1 MKSAAKGY
9 CTGKD
14 TEGFCTIFLPPA
26 SGYKNLMLLFL
37 YHFFNQINIL
47 MSPIAKSIF
56 TGVAAIFFITGSA
69 RAQTDSINIV
79 STAVPFLRISPDAR
93 AGGMGDL
100 AIATSPDANA
110 PFWNLAKVPFAK
122 KRSAVAVNYTP
133 WLKDLG
139 LNDVYLASLAA
150 YYKLDDQQAVSTSL
164 RYFSLGNIQLTDY
177 SGNVLNTVKP
187 SEFSI
192 DAGYSRILNEK
203 MSIGV
208 ALRYINS
215 RLVVGDVG
223 TGVVYKAGNAVAG
236 DVSLFYHGVNA
247 DGQGLNWGVVL
258 SNLGS
263 KIGYTNDSRNKDY
276 IPANLGLGVSYATAI
291 NESNKITFG
300 LDINKLLVPSA
311 PSSTG
316 NYSADSA
323 KLAQFRSAS
332 VVSSWMKSFS
342 DGTNQLNSLQASL
355 GAEYSYNEQFFVRA
369 GYFYENKN
377 RGNRKFFSLGA
388 GFNLDNINI
397 NFSYLV
403 PSGSGVTRNPLSN
416 TLRFGIVFNLAGE

>member
-1 MKSAAKGY
+1 MNFKVKKICSAVAV
-9 CTGKD
+9 
-14 TEGFCTIFLPPA
+14 
-26 SGYKNLMLLFL
+26 LLVTTA
-37 YHFFNQINIL
+37 Q
-47 MSPIAKSIF
+47 
-56 TGVAAIFFITGSA
+56 
-69 RAQTDSINIV
+69 AQTDSINIV
-79 STAVPFLRISPDAR
+79 STSVPFLRISPDAR

-122 KRSAVAVNYTP
+122 KRTAIAVNYTP

-139 LNDVYLASLAA
+139 LTDVFLASMAM
-150 YYKLDDQQAVSTSL
+150 YHKLDDQQAVSGSL

-177 SGNVLNTVKP
+177 SGNILNTVKP

-192 DAGYSRILNEK
+192 DAGYSRVLNEK
-203 MSIGV
+203 LSIGV

-236 DVSLFYHGVNA
+236 DVSLYYNGISTEGA
-247 DGQGLNWGVVL
+247 GLRWGVTL

-276 IPANLGLGVSYATAI
+276 IPANLGLGISYARVI
-291 NESNKITFG
+291 NESNKVTFG

-311 PSSTG
+311 PAATG
-316 NYSADSA
+316 NYIIDSA
-323 KLAQFRSAS
+323 KLADYRATS
-332 VVSSWMKSFS
+332 VVSSWMKSFG
-342 DGTNQLNSLQASL
+342 DGTNQLKSLQASL
-355 GAEYSYNEQFFVRA
+355 GAEYAYNDQFFFRA

-377 RGNRKFFSLGA
+377 RGNRKFFSIGA
-388 GFNLDNINI
+388 GFTLDQMSI

-416 TLRFGIVFNLAGE
+416 TLRLGIVFNLGAAEE

>member
-1 MKSAAKGY
+1 
-9 CTGKD
+9 
-14 TEGFCTIFLPPA
+14 
-26 SGYKNLMLLFL
+26 MLKKLTSVL
-37 YHFFNQINIL
+37 TAL
-47 MSPIAKSIF
+47 AIAG
-56 TGVAAIFFITGSA
+56 TLA
-69 RAQTDSINIV
+69 AQTDSVNIV

-100 AIATSPDANA
+100 ALATSPDANA

-122 KRSAVAVNYTP
+122 KRTAIAVNYTP

-139 LNDVYLASLAA
+139 LNDVYLASLAF
-150 YYKLDDQQAVSTSL
+150 YHKLDDQSAISSSL

-177 SGNVLNTVKP
+177 AGNILNTVKP
-187 SEFSI
+187 SEFCI
-192 DAGYSRILNEK
+192 DGGYSRVLNEK
-203 MSIGV
+203 LSIGV

-236 DVSLFYHGVNA
+236 DVSLYYHGVGE
-247 DGQGLNWGVVL
+247 DGEGLNWGVVV

-276 IPANLGLGVSYATAI
+276 IPANLGIGVNYTKVI
-291 NESNKITFG
+291 NESNKISFG

-311 PSSTG
+311 PVATG
-316 NYSADSA
+316 NYTTDSA
-323 KLAQFRSAS
+323 RLSDYRNTG
-332 VVSSWMKSFS
+332 VISSYFKSFS
-342 DGTNQLNSLQASL
+342 DGSNQLNSLQASL
-355 GAEYSYNEQFFVRA
+355 GTEYSYDDKFFVRA

-388 GFNLDNINI
+388 GFNMDNLSI

-416 TLRFGIVFNLAGE
+416 TLRFGIVFNLGSEE

>member
-1 MKSAAKGY
+1 MSSIHKKLGTSAA
-9 CTGKD
+9 
-14 TEGFCTIFLPPA
+14 
-26 SGYKNLMLLFL
+26 LLF
-37 YHFFNQINIL
+37 FFALSLQ
-47 MSPIAKSIF
+47 
-56 TGVAAIFFITGSA
+56 
-69 RAQTDSINIV
+69 AQSDSINIV

-122 KRSAVAVNYTP
+122 KNTAIAVNYTP

-139 LNDVYLASLAA
+139 LTDVYLASLAA
-150 YYKLDDQQAVSTSL
+150 YHKLDEQQAISTSL

-236 DVSLFYHGVNA
+236 DVSLFYHGVNEE
-247 DGQGLNWGVVL
+247 GEGLNWGVVL

-263 KIGYTNDSRNKDY
+263 KVGYTNDSRNKDY
-276 IPANLGLGVSYATAI
+276 IPANLGLGVSYTKAL
-291 NESNKITFG
+291 NESNKVTFG

-311 PSSTG
+311 PTATG
-316 NYSADSA
+316 NFTTDSA
-323 KLAQFRSAS
+323 NLASYRSTS

-342 DGTNQLNSLQASL
+342 DGTSQLSSLQASL
-355 GAEYSYNEQFFVRA
+355 GAEYAYNDQFFVRA

-377 RGNRKFFSLGA
+377 RGNRKFFSVGA
-388 GFNLDNINI
+388 GFSLDQMNI

-416 TLRFGIVFNLAGE
+416 TLRFGIVFNLNKAE

>member
-1 MKSAAKGY
+1 MSSILKKISACLAVM
-9 CTGKD
+9 
-14 TEGFCTIFLPPA
+14 FC
-26 SGYKNLMLLFL
+26 M
-37 YHFFNQINIL
+37 H
-47 MSPIAKSIF
+47 
-56 TGVAAIFFITGSA
+56 GVASA
-69 RAQTDSINIV
+69 QADSINIV

-122 KRSAVAVNYTP
+122 KKSAIALNYTP

-139 LNDVYLASLAA
+139 LTDVYLASLAA
-150 YYKLDDQQAVSTSL
+150 YHQLDEQQAISTSI
-164 RYFSLGNIQLTDY
+164 RFFSLGNIQLTDY
-177 SGNVLNTVKP
+177 SGNILNTVKP

-203 MSIGV
+203 LSIGV

-236 DVSLFYHGVNA
+236 DVSLFYHGVNEE
-247 DGQGLNWGVVL
+247 GEGLNWGVTL

-263 KIGYTNDSRNKDY
+263 KVGYTNDSRNKDF
-276 IPANLGLGVSYATAI
+276 IPANLGLGVTYTKAI
-291 NESNKITFG
+291 NEMNKITFG
-300 LDINKLLVPSA
+300 LDINKLLVPTA
-311 PSSTG
+311 PQATG
-316 NYSADSA
+316 NYSVDSA
-323 KLAQFRSAS
+323 RLVDYRSTS

-342 DGTNQLNSLQASL
+342 DGSNQLKSLQASL
-355 GAEYSYNEQFFVRA
+355 GAEYTYNNQFFVRA

-377 RGNRKFFSLGA
+377 RGNRKFFSVGA
-388 GFNLDNINI
+388 GFSIDQMQV

-416 TLRFGIVFNLAGE
+416 TLRFGIVFNLNGSNE

>member
-1 MKSAAKGY
+1 M
-9 CTGKD
+9 
-14 TEGFCTIFLPPA
+14 
-26 SGYKNLMLLFL
+26 LMMLKKLTSVL
-37 YHFFNQINIL
+37 TAL
-47 MSPIAKSIF
+47 TLAG
-56 TGVAAIFFITGSA
+56 TLA
-69 RAQTDSINIV
+69 AQTDSVNIV

-100 AIATSPDANA
+100 ALATSPDANA

-122 KRSAVAVNYTP
+122 KRTAIAVNYTP

-139 LNDVYLASLAA
+139 LNDVYLASLAF
-150 YYKLDDQQAVSTSL
+150 YHKLDDQSAISSSL

-177 SGNVLNTVKP
+177 AGNILNTVKP
-187 SEFSI
+187 SEFCI
-192 DAGYSRILNEK
+192 DGGYSRVLNEK
-203 MSIGV
+203 LSIGV

-236 DVSLFYHGVNA
+236 DVSLYYNGVGE
-247 DGQGLNWGVVL
+247 DGEGLNWGVVV

-276 IPANLGLGVSYATAI
+276 IPANLGIGINYTKVI
-291 NESNKITFG
+291 NESNKISFG
-300 LDINKLLVPSA
+300 LDVNKLLVPSA
-311 PSSTG
+311 PVATG
-316 NYSADSA
+316 DYATDSA
-323 KLAQFRSAS
+323 RLSDYRNTG
-332 VVSSWMKSFS
+332 VISSYFKSFS
-342 DGTNQLNSLQASL
+342 DGSNQLNSLQASL
-355 GAEYSYNEQFFVRA
+355 GAEYSYEDKFFVRG

-388 GFNLDNINI
+388 GFNMDNLSI

-416 TLRFGIVFNLAGE
+416 TLRFGIVFNLGTEE

>member
-1 MKSAAKGY
+1 MNFKVKKICSAVAV
-9 CTGKD
+9 
-14 TEGFCTIFLPPA
+14 
-26 SGYKNLMLLFL
+26 LLVTTV
-37 YHFFNQINIL
+37 Q
-47 MSPIAKSIF
+47 
-56 TGVAAIFFITGSA
+56 
-69 RAQTDSINIV
+69 AQTDSINIV
-79 STAVPFLRISPDAR
+79 STSVPFLRISPDAR

-122 KRSAVAVNYTP
+122 KRTAIAVNYTP

-139 LNDVYLASLAA
+139 LTDVFLASMAM
-150 YYKLDDQQAVSTSL
+150 YHKLDDQQAVSGSL

-177 SGNVLNTVKP
+177 SGNILNTVKP
-187 SEFSI
+187 SEFSV
-192 DAGYSRILNEK
+192 DAGYSRVLNEK
-203 MSIGV
+203 LSIGV

-236 DVSLFYHGVNA
+236 DVSLYYNGISTEGA
-247 DGQGLNWGVVL
+247 GLRWGVTL

-276 IPANLGLGVSYATAI
+276 IPANLGLGVSYARVI
-291 NESNKITFG
+291 NESNKVTFG

-311 PSSTG
+311 PTATG
-316 NYSADSA
+316 NYIIDSA
-323 KLAQFRSAS
+323 KLADYRATS
-332 VVSSWMKSFS
+332 VVSSWMKSFG
-342 DGTNQLNSLQASL
+342 DGTNQLKSLQASL
-355 GAEYSYNEQFFVRA
+355 GAEYAYNDQFFFRA

-377 RGNRKFFSLGA
+377 RGNRKFFSIGA
-388 GFNLDNINI
+388 GFTLDQMSI

-416 TLRFGIVFNLAGE
+416 TLRFGIVFNLGAAEE

>member
-1 MKSAAKGY
+1 M
-9 CTGKD
+9 
-14 TEGFCTIFLPPA
+14 
-26 SGYKNLMLLFL
+26 MLKKLTSVL
-37 YHFFNQINIL
+37 TAL
-47 MSPIAKSIF
+47 TLAG
-56 TGVAAIFFITGSA
+56 TLA
-69 RAQTDSINIV
+69 AQTDSVNIV

-100 AIATSPDANA
+100 ALATSPDANA

-122 KRSAVAVNYTP
+122 KRTAIAVNYTP

-139 LNDVYLASLAA
+139 LNDVYLASLAF
-150 YYKLDDQQAVSTSL
+150 YHKLDEQSAISSSL

-177 SGNVLNTVKP
+177 AGNILNTVKP
-187 SEFSI
+187 SEFCI
-192 DAGYSRILNEK
+192 DGGYSRILNEK
-203 MSIGV
+203 LSIGV

-236 DVSLFYHGVNA
+236 DVSLYYHGVGE
-247 DGQGLNWGVVL
+247 DGEGLNWGVVV

-276 IPANLGLGVSYATAI
+276 IPANLGLGVNYTKVI
-291 NESNKITFG
+291 NESNKISFG

-311 PSSTG
+311 PVATG
-316 NYSADSA
+316 DYATDSA
-323 KLAQFRSAS
+323 RLSDYRNTG
-332 VVSSWMKSFS
+332 VISSYFKSFS
-342 DGTNQLNSLQASL
+342 DGSNQLNSLQASL
-355 GAEYSYNEQFFVRA
+355 GAEYSYDDKFFVRG

-388 GFNLDNINI
+388 GFNMDNLSI

-416 TLRFGIVFNLAGE
+416 TLRFGIVFNLGTEE

>member
-1 MKSAAKGY
+1 M
-9 CTGKD
+9 T
-14 TEGFCTIFLPPA
+14 
-26 SGYKNLMLLFL
+26 
-37 YHFFNQINIL
+37 
-47 MSPIAKSIF
+47 PIAKKMF
-56 TGVAAIFFITGSA
+56 TGFAAIFCLAGSIE
-69 RAQTDSINIV
+69 AQTDSINIV

-122 KRSAVAVNYTP
+122 KRSAIALNYTP

-139 LNDVYLASLAA
+139 LTDVYLASLAG
-150 YYKLDDQQAVSTSL
+150 YYKLDDQSAVSTSL

-177 SGNVLNTVKP
+177 SGNILNTVKP

-192 DAGYSRILNEK
+192 DAGYSRLLNDK

-208 ALRYINS
+208 AMRYINS

-223 TGVVYKAGNAVAG
+223 TGVVYKAGNSVAG
-236 DVSLFYHGVNA
+236 DISLFYHGVDEA
-247 DGQGLNWGVVL
+247 GSGLNWGVVL

-263 KIGYTNDSRNKDY
+263 KIGYTNDSKNKDF
-276 IPANLGLGVSYATAI
+276 IPANLGIGATYASAI

-300 LDINKLLVPSA
+300 LDINKLLVPTA
-311 PSSTG
+311 PVATGTYST
-316 NYSADSA
+316 DSA
-323 KLAQFRSAS
+323 NLEAYRSTS
-332 VVSSWMKSFS
+332 LMSSWFKSFS
-342 DGTNQLNSLQASL
+342 DGTNQLNSLQVSL
-355 GAEYSYNEQFFVRA
+355 GGEYSYNDQFFVRA

-377 RGNRKFFSLGA
+377 RGNRKFFSVGA
-388 GFNLDNINI
+388 GFNIDQLSI

-416 TLRFGIVFNLAGE
+416 TLRFGIVFNINSADGQ

>member
-1 MKSAAKGY
+1 MSQVAK
-9 CTGKD
+9 
-14 TEGFCTIFLPPA
+14 TIVT
-26 SGYKNLMLLFL
+26 S
-37 YHFFNQINIL
+37 
-47 MSPIAKSIF
+47 IAVMVCLAVS
-56 TGVAAIFFITGSA
+56 VQ
-69 RAQTDSINIV
+69 AQTDSINIV

-122 KRSAVAVNYTP
+122 KRSAIAVNYTP

-139 LNDVYLASLAA
+139 LTDVYLASLAA
-150 YYKLDDQQAVSTSL
+150 YYKLDDQAAISTSL

-177 SGNVLNTVKP
+177 SGNILNTVKP

-215 RLVVGDVG
+215 RLVTGDVG

-236 DVSLFYHGVNA
+236 DVSLFYHGVNEQ
-247 DGQGLNWGVVL
+247 GEGLNWGVVL

-276 IPANLGLGVSYATAI
+276 IPANLGIGVSYTKAI
-291 NESNKITFG
+291 NESNKISFG

-311 PSSTG
+311 PSATG
-316 NYSADSA
+316 NYSVDSA
-323 KLAQFRSAS
+323 KLADYRSTS

-355 GAEYSYNEQFFVRA
+355 GAEYAYNDQFFVRA

-377 RGNRKFFSLGA
+377 RGNRKFFSVGA
-388 GFNLDNINI
+388 GFNLDQVNI

-416 TLRFGIVFNLAGE
+416 TLRFGIVFNLNGNE

>member
-1 MKSAAKGY
+1 M
-9 CTGKD
+9 
-14 TEGFCTIFLPPA
+14 I
-26 SGYKNLMLLFL
+26 
-37 YHFFNQINIL
+37 
-47 MSPIAKSIF
+47 PITKKIF
-56 TGVAAIFFITGSA
+56 TVITVVTILVTGA
-69 RAQTDSINIV
+69 YGQADSINIV

-100 AIATSPDANA
+100 AIAMSPDANS

-122 KRSAVAVNYTP
+122 KKTAIAVNYTP

-139 LNDVYLASLAA
+139 LNDVYLASMAG
-150 YYKLDDQQAVSTSL
+150 YHQLDDQQAISSSL
-164 RYFSLGNIQLTDY
+164 RFFSLGNIQLTDY
-177 SGNVLNTVKP
+177 SGNILNTVKP

-192 DAGYSRILNEK
+192 DLGYSRVLNQK

-223 TGVVYKAGNAVAG
+223 TGVVYKAGNALAG
-236 DVSLFYHGVNA
+236 DVSLYYNGTNEE
-247 DGQGLNWGVVL
+247 GLGLTWGVVL

-276 IPANLGLGVSYATAI
+276 IPANLGLGVAYGMAI
-291 NESNKITFG
+291 NESNKITVG
-300 LDINKLLVPSA
+300 LDVNKLLVPSA
-311 PSSTG
+311 PSATG
-316 NYSADSA
+316 NYSIDSSN
-323 KLAQFRSAS
+323 LANYRSSS
-332 VVSSWMKSFS
+332 VISSWMKSFS
-342 DGTNQLNSLQASL
+342 DGTNQVNSLQVSL
-355 GAEYSYNEQFFVRA
+355 GAEYNYNDQFFLRS

-377 RGNRKFFSLGA
+377 RGNRKFFSVGA
-388 GFNLDNINI
+388 GFNLDNMSI

-416 TLRFGIVFNLAGE
+416 TLRFGIVFNLASPE

>member
-1 MKSAAKGY
+1 MSQIMKK
-9 CTGKD
+9 
-14 TEGFCTIFLPPA
+14 IFIGLV
-26 SGYKNLMLLFL
+26 F
-37 YHFFNQINIL
+37 
-47 MSPIAKSIF
+47 
-56 TGVAAIFFITGSA
+56 IFFGA
-69 RAQTDSINIV
+69 GFLQAQTDAVNIV

-122 KRSAVAVNYTP
+122 KNTAIAVNYTP

-139 LNDVYLASLAA
+139 LTDVFLASMAF
-150 YYKLDDQQAVSTSL
+150 YHKLDDQQAISSSL

-177 SGNVLNTVKP
+177 SGNILNTVKP

-192 DAGYSRILNEK
+192 DAGYSRVLNEK
-203 MSIGV
+203 LSIGV

-215 RLVVGDVG
+215 RLVTGDVG

-236 DVSLFYHGVNA
+236 DVSLYYNGIGE
-247 DGQGLNWGVVL
+247 DGEGLNWGVVL

-276 IPANLGLGVSYATAI
+276 IPANLGVGVSYAKVI

-311 PSSTG
+311 PAATG
-316 NYSADSA
+316 NYVIDSA
-323 KLAQFRSAS
+323 KLADYRSTS

-342 DGTNQLNSLQASL
+342 DGSNQLNSLQASL
-355 GAEYSYNEQFFVRA
+355 GAEYAYNDQFFVRA

-377 RGNRKFFSLGA
+377 RGNRKFFSVGA
-388 GFNLDNINI
+388 GFTLDQMSI

-403 PSGSGVTRNPLSN
+403 PSGSGITRNPLSN
-416 TLRFGIVFNLAGE
+416 TLRFGIIFNLSGKE

>member
-1 MKSAAKGY
+1 MTPIVKKIV
-9 CTGKD
+9 TG
-14 TEGFCTIFLPPA
+14 F
-26 SGYKNLMLLFL
+26 
-37 YHFFNQINIL
+37 
-47 MSPIAKSIF
+47 
-56 TGVAAIFFITGSA
+56 AAIICVAYSA
-69 RAQTDSINIV
+69 KAQTDPINIV

-100 AIATSPDANA
+100 GVATSPDANS

-122 KRSAVAVNYTP
+122 KKSAIALNYTP

-139 LNDVYLASLAA
+139 LTDVYLASLAA
-150 YYKLDDQQAVSTSL
+150 YHKLDDQQAISTSL

-177 SGNVLNTVKP
+177 SGNILNNVKP

-192 DAGYSRILNEK
+192 DAGYSRLLNEK

-236 DVSLFYHGVNA
+236 DVSLFYHGVNQ
-247 DGQGLNWGVVL
+247 DGEGLNWGIVL

-276 IPANLGLGVSYATAI
+276 IPANLGIGMSYTSAI

-300 LDINKLLVPSA
+300 LDLNKLLVPAA
-311 PSSTG
+311 PLATG
-316 NYSADSA
+316 NYSVDSA
-323 KLAQFRSAS
+323 NLYTYRNTS

-342 DGTNQLNSLQASL
+342 DGTNQLTSVQASL
-355 GAEYSYNEQFFVRA
+355 GAEYNYSDQFFVRA
-369 GYFYENKN
+369 GYFYEDQS

-388 GFNLDNINI
+388 GFSLDQMNI

-416 TLRFGIVFNLAGE
+416 TLRFGIVFNLDPKE